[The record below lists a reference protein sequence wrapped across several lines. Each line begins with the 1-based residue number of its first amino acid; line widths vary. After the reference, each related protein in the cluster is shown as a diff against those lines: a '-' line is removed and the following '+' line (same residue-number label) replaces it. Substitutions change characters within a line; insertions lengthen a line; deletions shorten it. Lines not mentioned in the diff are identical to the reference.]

1 MARKFKY
8 LVTTFFNRIAFKVV
22 MEILDIVNFDW
33 HASTVTVNVQ
43 LWTFWND
50 SRITIDEFDHEHE
63 GYLLNI

>member
-1 MARKFKY
+1 
-8 LVTTFFNRIAFKVV
+8 

-50 SRITIDEFDHEHE
+50 SRITIDEFETDE
-63 GYLLNI
+63 GYLLFSLLKLLTRF

>member
-1 MARKFKY
+1 
-8 LVTTFFNRIAFKVV
+8 